1 MNAKELYLNICQVV
15 SAGEAAPMTW
25 PNDYDRE
32 AVVHVSRS
40 SNGNNISHI
49 TVEFAGIRAKFL
61 SCLIFDGTGDYGTGV
76 HNFAMPRIRT
86 TVQQKALGCL
96 SVLNYLTANG
106 YIKADF
112 EFFRDKIVADLNGG
126 VGDTLIKYDQ
136 MCKLSK
142 LHIERQKESASIA
155 A

>member
-1 MNAKELYLNICQVV
+1 MNAQELYLNICQVV

-32 AVVHVSRS
+32 VAIHVARS
-40 SNGNNISHI
+40 CDNFNISHI
-49 TVEFAGIRAKFL
+49 TTEFKGIRAKFL

-96 SVLNYLTANG
+96 SVLDYLTSNG
-106 YIKADF
+106 YISSSF

-142 LHIERQKESASIA
+142 LHIERQKEYTSNA